1 MDCGIVDEAIEPAV
15 TFKDALNQRTPCSL
29 VAHIGDDVDLSCDV
43 GGHDVPP
50 AGAEQRCFGST
61 LTAPRAR
68 HHGDR
73 THRTCELARHR
84 TSGSICRTA
93 VS

>member
-1 MDCGIVDEAIEPAV
+1 MDCGIVDEAVESAV
-15 TFKDALNQRTPCSL
+15 TFKDALDQRAPCSL
-29 VAHIGDDVDLSCDV
+29 VAHVGDDVDLSCDV

-50 AGAEQRCFGST
+50 ARAEQLCFGST
-61 LTAPRAR
+61 LAAPRTR
-68 HHGDR
+68 HYGHR
-73 THRTCELARHR
+73 THRTSELARHR